1 LATPLTDLS
10 LGVKDQG
17 AGREAMTGLS
27 FDEGMRAED
36 STPVVFSFVERIVA
50 GLAELL
56 AGKLDAVDESEPE
69 HGLLVA
75 NMADSHRYLDED

>member
-1 LATPLTDLS
+1 
-10 LGVKDQG
+10 
-17 AGREAMTGLS
+17 M
-27 FDEGMRAED
+27 
-36 STPVVFSFVERIVA
+36 FSFVERIVA